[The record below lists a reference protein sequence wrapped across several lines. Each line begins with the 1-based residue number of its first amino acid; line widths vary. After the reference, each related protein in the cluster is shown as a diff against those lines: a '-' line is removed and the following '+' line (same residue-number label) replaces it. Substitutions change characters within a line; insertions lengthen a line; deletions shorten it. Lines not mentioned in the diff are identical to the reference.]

1 MPMIGII
8 VDDIESTPF
17 MHTMFREL
25 NKLSE
30 TRDYYLFANQV
41 KTLPTHNKFCI
52 LQQIEALQHQ
62 GTLIST
68 SLINTQILANCL
80 TCTNKYYYVYDLDWM
95 KMNNFNSKQ
104 LINIFLNEEINLL
117 ARSDSHYQVLSKNF
131 QSPVGI
137 VSNWDHR
144 AIAEYIE

>member
-17 MHTMFREL
+17 MHTLFREL

-30 TRDYYLFANQV
+30 THDCYLFANQV
-41 KTLPTHNKFCI
+41 KTLPAHNKFCI

-62 GTLIST
+62 GKLIST

-80 TCTNKYYYVYDLDWM
+80 TCEKKYYYVYDLDWM
-95 KMNNFNSKQ
+95 KMQNFNSRQ
-104 LINIFLNEEINLL
+104 LTTIFLNKDINLL
-117 ARSDSHYQVLSKNF
+117 SRSESHYKVLSKNF
-131 QSPVGI
+131 KAPAGI
-137 VSNWDHR
+137 VHNWNHKQ
-144 AIAEYIE
+144 IAEYI

>member
-1 MPMIGII
+1 MIGII

-30 TRDYYLFANQV
+30 THECYVFANQV
-41 KTLPTHNKFCI
+41 KSLPTHNKFCI

-62 GTLIST
+62 GILIST
-68 SLINTQILANCL
+68 SLMTSQILANCL
-80 TCTNKYYYVYDLDWM
+80 TCKSKYYYVYDLEWR
-95 KMNNFNSKQ
+95 NLNTFNEKQ
-104 LINIFLNEEINLL
+104 LTKIFLNEEINLL
-117 ARSDSHYQVLSKNF
+117 TRSDSHYQVLSKNF
-131 QSPVGI
+131 QPPVGI
-137 VSNWDHR
+137 VRNWDHR